1 MFEPSTGRPHNG
13 PTITV
18 SVASVVITAALVCD
32 VLVLTFVF
40 GDFVL
45 FGAIGVVLVALL
57 VLAVP
62 RIGANPSEGPTRRR
76 A

>member
-1 MFEPSTGRPHNG
+1 MFDSSTKPPQSG

-18 SVASVVITAALVCD
+18 SVASIVVVASLACD

-40 GDFVL
+40 GGWVL

-62 RIGANPSEGPTRRR
+62 RIGADASESGARRR